1 MNDQL
6 ASLEVLHVFIMSA
19 WISFAGFF
27 FYFVLPA
34 GGLVSLNLVETSV
47 PSRDYSCF
55 MVNISRMG
63 FSSTNYLANYLA
75 IIKVM
80 KFLCAHMKV

>member
-1 MNDQL
+1 MFL
-6 ASLEVLHVFIMSA
+6 SCLH
-19 WISFAGFF
+19 GFPFQVF

-34 GGLVSLNLVETSV
+34 GGLVSLNFPYVCVET
-47 PSRDYSCF
+47 SRDYSCF

-63 FSSTNYLANYLA
+63 FSSTNYLANYVA

-80 KFLCAHMKV
+80 KFLCVYKSLT